1 MGNPSPSS
9 SLRYSGDSMTARA
22 ATVAEMRLGTSM
34 PTTDSP
40 GTGASMRR
48 LGAASASARSF
59 SRAMMLSTRTR
70 LPGSSGCSAAS
81 PLTSRARPFGRR
93 FRCQPGTRPN
103 IVTVGPGR
111 ISATRTSTPC
121 SPSADSIRRAVAS
134 CS

>member
-40 GTGASMRR
+40 GTGAWMRR
-48 LGAASASARSF
+48 LGAASARARSF
-59 SRAMMLSTRTR
+59 SLAMMASTRTR
-70 LPGSSGCSAAS
+70 LPISSAS
-81 PLTSRARPFGRR
+81 PSLSPSRARPFGRR